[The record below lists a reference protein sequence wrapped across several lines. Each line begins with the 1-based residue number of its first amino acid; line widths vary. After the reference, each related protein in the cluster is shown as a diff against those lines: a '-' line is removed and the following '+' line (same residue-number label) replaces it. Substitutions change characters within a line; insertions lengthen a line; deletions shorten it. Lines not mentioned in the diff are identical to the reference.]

1 MCEFEVQFSVL
12 SIITFYQYPFAHALQ
27 LQLITAISYYPSPL
41 HLTPDTPD
49 TRNVMDTVTTQS
61 DK

>member
-1 MCEFEVQFSVL
+1 MQFSVL